1 MIPGRAFVTFTG
13 GEMTPSSPCSRR
25 AKQRSDFSRRQ
36 FLTQLTAAGISLAG
50 VTALPAQPSTPLPN
64 PVGYATIAWPNDEL
78 QHALSVIAKL
88 GFKGVELGGWIR
100 EKYQGSRLRFLH
112 QQLNHLKLRPVAS
125 YCFPV
130 NPRSSTPSAESQA
143 LAGHAVFLRALGGL
157 YLEVTDG
164 LRPEQASNPASVKA
178 LAARLN
184 LLGRVAKDHGLRFG
198 YHPHVG
204 TLGERWEGWSR
215 VLDASDPR
223 DVGLIADTAHLQ
235 LGGSD
240 PAQVIR
246 TFHSR
251 LLYLHFKDARKD
263 AEKLARTNPV
273 PLRISKYMFCE
284 IGTGVVNFPAVVKA
298 VRDVHF
304 TGWIIIGLDGYQP
317 PPGGPDEA
325 ARMNKQA
332 VERLGL
338 RV

>member
-1 MIPGRAFVTFTG
+1 MIQRRTSITLLAGRTG
-13 GEMTPSSPCSRR
+13 PSSLGSHT
-25 AKQRSDFSRRQ
+25 AKQRSGFNRRQ

-50 VTALPAQPSTPLPN
+50 ATALPAQPSATLPN

-78 QHALSVIAKL
+78 QHGLDVMANL

-100 EKYQGSRLRFLH
+100 QSYQGSRLQLLH

-130 NPRSSTPSAESQA
+130 NPLSTTPRADSQA
-143 LAGHAVFLRALGGL
+143 LAEYAVFLRELGGL

-164 LRPEQASNPASVKA
+164 LRPEQASHPATVKA
-178 LAARLN
+178 LAARLS
-184 LLGRVAKDHGLRFG
+184 LLGRVAKDHGFGFG

-215 VLDASDPR
+215 VLEASDPR
-223 DVGLIADTAHLQ
+223 YVGLIADTAHLQ

-240 PAQVIR
+240 PARVIR
-246 TFHSR
+246 VYHAR
-251 LLYLHFKDARKD
+251 LLYVHFKDARKD

-273 PLRISKYMFCE
+273 LLRKSKYMFCE
-284 IGTGVVNFPAVVKA
+284 IGTGVVNFPAVVRA
-298 VRDVHF
+298 IRYVHF
-304 TGWIIIGLDGYQP
+304 TGWIVIELDGYQP

-338 RV
+338 RA